1 MLRNRKMSE
10 HRIEQNKRRLF
21 LPLALLYL
29 FWIESG
35 VIDPCSATPGYDDSG
50 MIAWVS
56 FPFVAGMLLYWC
68 LHEYNIT
75 STAKYLISALLP
87 TIILSVSALTVTY
100 FLYRMEIEL
109 RDTEMW
115 SFIYDAGCYQDA
127 EPQKLLWFA
136 AISIVFY
143 LLMNLFFHTIS
154 YLYKQNTRLWNNKQ

>member
-1 MLRNRKMSE
+1 MLPTFCTNSVEIGKVVNRWYPA
-10 HRIEQNKRRLF
+10 KRRKASSLF
-21 LPLALLYL
+21 IDYLPYRCD
-29 FWIESG
+29 SG

-50 MIAWVS
+50 VIAWVS

-100 FLYRMEIEL
+100 FLYRMEIGL

-115 SFIYDAGCYQDA
+115 NFIYDAGCYQDA
-127 EPQKLLWFA
+127 EPQKLLWFT

-143 LLMNLFFHTIS
+143 LFMNLFFHTIS
-154 YLYKQNTRLWNNKQ
+154 YLYKP

>member
-1 MLRNRKMSE
+1 MNKD
-10 HRIEQNKRRLF
+10 RIEQNKRRLF

-50 MIAWVS
+50 VIAWVS

-115 SFIYDAGCYQDA
+115 NFIYDAGCYQAA
-127 EPQKLLWFA
+127 EP
-136 AISIVFY
+136 
-143 LLMNLFFHTIS
+143 
-154 YLYKQNTRLWNNKQ
+154 

>member
-1 MLRNRKMSE
+1 MLRNRKMNKD
-10 HRIEQNKRRLF
+10 RIEQNKRRLF

-75 STAKYLISALLP
+75 STAKYLISALFP

-109 RDTEMW
+109 RDTEM
-115 SFIYDAGCYQDA
+115 
-127 EPQKLLWFA
+127 
-136 AISIVFY
+136 
-143 LLMNLFFHTIS
+143 
-154 YLYKQNTRLWNNKQ
+154 

>member
-1 MLRNRKMSE
+1 MNKD
-10 HRIEQNKRRLF
+10 RIEQNKRRLF

-50 MIAWVS
+50 VIAWVS

-75 STAKYLISALLP
+75 STAKYLISTLLP

-115 SFIYDAGCYQDA
+115 NFIYDAGCYQDA
-127 EPQKLLWFA
+127 EPKNFCGLQQFPLCF
-136 AISIVFY
+136 ICS
-143 LLMNLFFHTIS
+143 
-154 YLYKQNTRLWNNKQ
+154 

>member
-1 MLRNRKMSE
+1 MNKD
-10 HRIEQNKRRLF
+10 RIEQNKRHLF

-35 VIDPCSATPGYDDSG
+35 VIDPCSATPGYDDSEV
-50 MIAWVS
+50 IAWVS

-115 SFIYDAGCYQDA
+115 NFIYDAGCYQDA

-143 LLMNLFFHTIS
+143 LFMNLFFILFRTFTIKTHALS
-154 YLYKQNTRLWNNKQ
+154 LIHI